1 MATLTG
7 YQYALNMYA
16 APTSGAAGTVSG
28 KTATHFNVNYGA
40 GLTEDYSGQFTYDA
54 QGNPQGTINSIVAG
68 INGQTALSISGLN
81 LSTQTI
87 STYALSGDAQGLW
100 AFMFSG
106 NDVIKGSGLNDA
118 LFGCAGN
125 DRLFGG
131 AGDDSLLGQDGNDYL
146 VGGAGADTLTGGAGA
161 DVLYGGPGIG
171 PLGGELLNG
180 GVGDDVYL
188 FNRGDQV
195 DCISSLKANLAE
207 VDVIRFGAGI
217 LPSDITLTRVNN
229 GMDLLLRVRG
239 TGDQIT
245 VEGHFNADFLVTTG
259 TDPLTGLPI
268 QATGRLKNINSVEF
282 ANGVTWDL
290 AKLDT
295 ALYQGSSIDDYMR
308 GLNALSETLYGLAG
322 NDTIDGQG
330 GDDLLVGG
338 RGNDTLYGGEGNDTY
353 LFNKGDGQDFIV
365 ESSIGTVDVIRFGT
379 GILTTDVVATHRIT
393 GNLELGIR
401 GTSDKLVFAGIDNI
415 CFADGTVWTPAQ
427 FASLPLVGT
436 DLADIFTG
444 GASRDVVYGG
454 LGDDYLWGNGG
465 NDTLRGD
472 KGNDY
477 LSGGRGNDTYIFN
490 KGDGQDFITNLD
502 DSVIGAGVD
511 VVRFGAGILPGSV
524 VASRVNTDLVLS
536 LVGTTDK
543 VTISRHFETPDDAID
558 QVRFADG
565 TVWTSAQ
572 FNVLP
577 LLGTA
582 GADVILGTAQSDVIN
597 GLAGDD
603 ALSGLNGNDTIYG
616 GGGNDILSGDNGND
630 ALYGGAG
637 NDRLYG
643 WLGSDVLSGGA
654 GQDFFTFAPDAMSNP
669 DRITDFNVA
678 DDTIYLSLA
687 TFTGLGVLS
696 GVLDAG
702 QLRIAAGATAA
713 ATATQ
718 HLIYNSTSGVLYYDA
733 DANGAGVSVQIATL
747 NTGLAL
753 TNADF
758 LLV

>member
-1 MATLTG
+1 
-7 YQYALNMYA
+7 MYA

-54 QGNPQGTINSIVAG
+54 QGTPQGTINSIVAG
-68 INGQTALSISGLN
+68 IIGQTALSISGLK

-87 STYALSGDAQGLW
+87 STYALNGDAQGLW
-100 AFMFSG
+100 VFMFSG
-106 NDVIKGSGLNDA
+106 NDVIKGSVLNDA

-125 DRLFGG
+125 DRLFGR

-146 VGGAGADTLTGGAGA
+146 VGGAGADVLTGGAGA

-171 PLGGELLNG
+171 ALGGEVLNG
-180 GVGDDVYL
+180 GVGNDVYL
-188 FNRGDQV
+188 FNRGDQI

-207 VDVIRFGAGI
+207 VDVIRFGVGI

-245 VEGHFNADFLVTTG
+245 VEGHFNENFSVTTG
-259 TDPLTGLPI
+259 TDPLTGLSI
-268 QATGRLKNINSVEF
+268 QVTGRLKNINSVEF
-282 ANGVTWDL
+282 ANGITWNL

-308 GLNALSETLYGLAG
+308 GLNSASETLYGLAG

-338 RGNDTLYGGEGNDTY
+338 KGNDTLYGGEGNDTY

-365 ESSIGTVDVIRFGT
+365 ESSIGSVDVIRFGV
-379 GILTTDVVATHRIT
+379 GILTTDIVATHRIT
-393 GNLELGIR
+393 GSLELGIR
-401 GTSDKLVFAGIDNI
+401 GTGDKLVLTEIDNI

-427 FASLPLVGT
+427 FAALPLVGT
-436 DLADIFTG
+436 DMTDMFTG
-444 GASRDVVYGG
+444 GARRDVVYGG

-465 NDTLRGD
+465 NDILCGD
-472 KGNDY
+472 KGNDD

-490 KGDGQDFITNLD
+490 KGDGQDFISNLD
-502 DSVIGAGVD
+502 DSVVGAGVD
-511 VVRFGAGILPGSV
+511 MVRFGAGILPGSV
-524 VASRVNTDLVLS
+524 VATRVNNDLVLS
-536 LVGTTDK
+536 LAGTADK
-543 VTISRHFETPDDAID
+543 VTIARHFETPDDAID

-572 FNVLP
+572 FNLP
-577 LLGTA
+577 
-582 GADVILGTAQSDVIN
+582 ILGTTGADNIAGTALPDVIN
-597 GLAGDD
+597 GLAGNDFL
-603 ALSGLNGNDTIYG
+603 AGFGGNDTLYG
-616 GGGNDILSGDNGND
+616 GDGDDILSGDIGND
-630 ALYGGAG
+630 VLRGGAG

-654 GQDFFTFAPDAMSNP
+654 GQDSFTFAPDAMSNP

-678 DDTIYLSLA
+678 DDTINLSLA
-687 TFTGLGVLS
+687 TFTGLGVSS
-696 GVLDAG
+696 GVLGAG
-702 QLRIAAGATAA
+702 QLRVAAGATTA

-718 HLIYNSTSGVLYYDA
+718 HLIYNSTSGTLYYDA
-733 DANGAGVSVQIATL
+733 DANGAGAAVQIATL

-758 LLV
+758 LVV